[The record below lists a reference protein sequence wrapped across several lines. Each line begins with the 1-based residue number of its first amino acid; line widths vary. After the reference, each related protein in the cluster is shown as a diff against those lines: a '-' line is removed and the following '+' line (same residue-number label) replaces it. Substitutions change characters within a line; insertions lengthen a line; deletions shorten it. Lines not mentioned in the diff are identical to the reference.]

1 MLGRY
6 RCHDPELPELTD
18 MNDDGFK
25 RLLFEIMKRAILDFK
40 SALYEYNTI
49 RSQVSKSKRAYT
61 YFECKQF
68 ILKNAE
74 DYIGVDG
81 QAIIKAVEKKTEER
95 LWKNKLIEMEVPDE
109 RSRIIRI

>member
-1 MLGRY
+1 MDIRY
-6 RCHDPELPELTD
+6 FIPEMPELTEI
-18 MNDDGFK
+18 NDDGAR
-25 RLLFEIMKRAILDFK
+25 RLLFKIMKQTILDFEDG
-40 SALYEYNTI
+40 LYKYNTI
-49 RSQVSKSKRAYT
+49 RSQEPRSRHAYI

-68 ILKNAE
+68 ILENAE